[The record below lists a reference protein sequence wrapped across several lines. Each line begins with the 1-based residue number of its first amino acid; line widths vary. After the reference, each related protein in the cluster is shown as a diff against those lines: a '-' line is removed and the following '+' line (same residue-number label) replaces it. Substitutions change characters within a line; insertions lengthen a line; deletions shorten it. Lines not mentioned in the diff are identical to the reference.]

1 MQNQSDRTGA
11 DAPADKDA
19 VNNESTPSVDER
31 LNAALAEL
39 DQLREQGL
47 RERADLENQRRRMQ
61 RDVDSARRFANERL
75 LGDLLPVIDS
85 LKAGLGADDAD
96 SKRLREGMELTL
108 RQLRSEEHTSEL
120 QSLMR
125 ISYAVFCLKKKK

>member
-19 VNNESTPSVDER
+19 VNNESTPFVDER

-47 RERADLENQRRRMQ
+47 RERADLANQRRRMQ

-85 LKAGLGADDAD
+85 LKAGLGDRK
-96 SKRLREGMELTL
+96 STRLN
-108 RQLRSEEHTSEL
+108 SSH
-120 QSLMR
+120 
-125 ISYAVFCLKKKK
+125 

>member
-39 DQLREQGL
+39 DQLRDQGL

-61 RDVDSARRFANERL
+61 RYVDSARRLAHESL
-75 LGDLLPVIDS
+75 LGDLLPVIYRFTS
-85 LKAGLGADDAD
+85 GVGAEESDA
-96 SKRLREGMELTL
+96 KTL
-108 RQLRSEEHTSEL
+108 RAIGRTS
-120 QSLMR
+120 
-125 ISYAVFCLKKKK
+125 